1 MKKLCIIKKRNIN
14 SGKDINIIT
23 AEGDFVKE
31 NCGSECCRNHHRSL
45 LLAEGLA
52 VGALIHS
59 RIAFMGADQNSV
71 QRAVVLS
78 IAVISAGLNGTLDA
92 LVCIVIHSFFLLLFG
107 FRLSMS
113 CIR

>member
-1 MKKLCIIKKRNIN
+1 MQL
-14 SGKDINIIT
+14 S
-23 AEGDFVKE
+23 
-31 NCGSECCRNHHRSL
+31 
-45 LLAEGLA
+45 LAEGLT
-52 VGALIHS
+52 VGALILS
-59 RIAFMGADQNSV
+59 RIGFVGADQNAI

-107 FRLSMS
+107 FWLSMS

>member
-1 MKKLCIIKKRNIN
+1 MYFFPYDTMNPFPVKRKIRRRLPPYWQ
-14 SGKDINIIT
+14 
-23 AEGDFVKE
+23 V
-31 NCGSECCRNHHRSL
+31 SL
-45 LLAEGLA
+45 LPEGLA